1 MTKLKKYVIINT
13 SKEREEMQMT
23 TVVYEIGTERT
34 ASYSKALELRE
45 TLNKPLKTIYIPI
58 SGNRP
63 LSDKDKE
70 LRDKRWAKIRGMA

>member
-1 MTKLKKYVIINT
+1 MTI
-13 SKEREEMQMT
+13 
-23 TVVYEIGTERT
+23 VVYEIGTKRT

-63 LSDKDKE
+63 LSDRDKE